1 MYNPF
6 ENEGMQRHMRDD
18 MKSFVEKQRLASRR
32 QKSSC
37 SRCHNNGD
45 MILPCSAHHRG
56 SIGASRFSNAILAIY
71 QNATANCAGRR
82 GAVRP
87 NLTKYPADARL
98 ISSSPCCQPE
108 RLRLPWIN
116 VVYLK
121 QHCVLLSVCRDAHSL
136 QIHAARESS
145 RAVAGLLWRCLRMT
159 VLQRIELQS
168 IRCKARTALGN

>member
-1 MYNPF
+1 
-6 ENEGMQRHMRDD
+6 MQRHMRDD
-18 MKSFVEKQRLASRR
+18 MKPFLERQRLASRR
-32 QKSSC
+32 QMLSY

-45 MILPCSAHHRG
+45 MILPCSARHRG
-56 SIGASRFSNAILAIY
+56 NISASRSSKAFLAKY
-71 QNATANCAGRR
+71 KTFATDHAGRR

-87 NLTKYPADARL
+87 NLTKSPADARL

-108 RLRLPWIN
+108 RLRLPWIV

-121 QHCVLLSVCRDAHSL
+121 QHCVRLSVCRDAHSL

-159 VLQRIELQS
+159 VLQL
-168 IRCKARTALGN
+168 N